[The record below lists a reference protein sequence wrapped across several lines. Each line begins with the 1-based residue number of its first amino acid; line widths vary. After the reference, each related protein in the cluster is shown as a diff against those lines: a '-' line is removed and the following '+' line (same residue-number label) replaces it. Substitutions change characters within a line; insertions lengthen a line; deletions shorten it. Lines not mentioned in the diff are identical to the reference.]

1 MTLALLQL
9 PPQQSTIRKG
19 RQVRRG
25 TAAVGPESATE
36 SVPVLVPLAD
46 LQSPMA
52 LFDAFRPKWKHSDP
66 DVRVAAAGELDDPM
80 ILRTMVIEDGHWLVR
95 HRVFD
100 ILREKYPDQE
110 MYTELARNSDDE
122 EIRRKAIKRLLDESA
137 LGEIAKN
144 DKYRYVRDAAEHRL
158 EELRTNLW
166 GEKSVASETP
176 S

>member
-1 MTLALLQL
+1 M
-9 PPQQSTIRKG
+9 
-19 RQVRRG
+19 
-25 TAAVGPESATE
+25 
-36 SVPVLVPLAD
+36 
-46 LQSPMA
+46 
-52 LFDAFRPKWKHSDP
+52 
-66 DVRVAAAGELDDPM
+66 AAAGELDDPM